1 MSEINPDPPASADP
15 APSSPSVQDVNV
27 VHTLSDGTLVKR
39 RLPRMRACNQRDE
52 KGKMCAGHLKRWF
65 RYGPEVAGLLGS
77 SQEIYRC
84 ERCHTLYLPHPED
97 PHTGMLSY

>member
-1 MSEINPDPPASADP
+1 MSEMNSDQPAPADSAESPPAAPDP
-15 APSSPSVQDVNV
+15 NLI
-27 VHTLSDGTLVKR
+27 HTFRDGTLVKR

-65 RYGPEVAGLLGS
+65 RFGPEVAESLGADA
-77 SQEIYRC
+77 EVYRC

-97 PHTGMLSY
+97 PRTGMLSY